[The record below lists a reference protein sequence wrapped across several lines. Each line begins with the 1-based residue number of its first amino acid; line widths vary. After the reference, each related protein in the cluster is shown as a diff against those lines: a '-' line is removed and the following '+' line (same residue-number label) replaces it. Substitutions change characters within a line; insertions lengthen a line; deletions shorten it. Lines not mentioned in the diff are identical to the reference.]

1 MPGEGCSWRGIIMIT
16 TVSFFVA
23 LLIGLP
29 IFITLLLGTLVFLMQ
44 ADLTVL
50 MSDLTI
56 QLYGSLNQ
64 NGLLAIPLFML
75 VGELMNK
82 GGLTS
87 RLMNAA
93 DVFVGGFK
101 GGLAYV
107 NLLTNAMAAS
117 ILGSAT
123 AQIAVMSR
131 LMVPTMVEKGYK
143 KEFSAA
149 VTMAGGLLGP
159 IIPPSMLMII
169 YGVVAYQPISAL
181 FIAGIL
187 PGILIV
193 LGFALVIFVT
203 GIVSGLPSGE
213 HLKHKNVRQEVL
225 SGLLPGTIP
234 LVVIIC
240 IIAGVMTPTEA
251 GAIAS
256 IMAFVMGFFVYKSI
270 NIKDLPGI
278 FGAVGINTATITGLI
293 ATASVFGWA
302 LSFEGIPDMLVEW
315 ISGITTSPLLFLM
328 LVYLLVILLGMFLES
343 ISVMIVIVP
352 IILPA
357 ALSFGIDPIHFG
369 VIISLA
375 TLVGLVTPPVGPGLY
390 IAMTSANLPMGSLF
404 KAMLPFLL
412 SMFICMLI
420 IAVFPAISLWLPS
433 LM

>member
-1 MPGEGCSWRGIIMIT
+1 MMTSA
-16 TVSFFVA
+16 VFFIS
-23 LLIGLP
+23 LLAGLP
-29 IFITLLLGTLVFLMQ
+29 IFITLLLGTLVFLLQ
-44 ADLTVL
+44 ADLAVL
-50 MSDLTI
+50 MTSLPI

-75 VGELMNK
+75 VGELMNR
-82 GGLTS
+82 GGLTT

-93 DVFVGGFK
+93 DVFVGGFR

-131 LMVPTMVEKGYK
+131 LMIPAMVEKGYN

-169 YGVVAYQPISAL
+169 YGVVAYQPIAAL

-187 PGILIV
+187 PGLLIV
-193 LGFALVIFVT
+193 AGFALVIFIT
-203 GIVSGLPSGE
+203 GLVSGLPSGE
-213 HLKHKNVRQEVL
+213 RHADSSVRTDL
-225 SGLLPGTIP
+225 LAGLLPATIP
-234 LVVIIC
+234 LVVIVC

-251 GAIAS
+251 GAVAS
-256 IMAFVMGFFVYKSI
+256 IMAFVIGAGVYKAI
-270 NIKDLPGI
+270 HIKDL
-278 FGAVGINTATITGLI
+278 GAMFASVALNTATITGLI

-302 LSFEGIPDMLVEW
+302 LSFEAVPDMLVEW
-315 ISGITTSPLLFLM
+315 ISGITSSPIIFLM
-328 LVYLLVILLGMFLES
+328 LVYVLVILLGMFLES

-369 VIISLA
+369 VMISLA

-390 IAMTSANLPMGSLF
+390 IAMTAANLPMGALF
-404 KAMLPFLL
+404 RAMLPFLL

-420 IAVFPAISLWLPS
+420 IALVPGISLWLPS
-433 LM
+433 LMG

>member
-1 MPGEGCSWRGIIMIT
+1 MIT
-16 TVSFFVA
+16 TLTFFVA
-23 LLIGLP
+23 LLVGLP
-29 IFITLLLGTLVFLMQ
+29 IFITLLLGTLVFLWQ
-44 ADLTVL
+44 TDLSVL
-50 MSDLTI
+50 MSSLPI

-82 GGLTS
+82 GELTS

-93 DVFVGGFK
+93 EVFVGGFR

-123 AQIAVMSR
+123 AQISVMSR
-131 LMVPTMVEKGYK
+131 LMVPTMVEKGYN

-187 PGILIV
+187 PGLVIIA
-193 LGFALVIFVT
+193 GFAIVIFLT
-203 GIVSGLPSGE
+203 GLAKGLPKGE
-213 HLKHKNVRQEVL
+213 SRHRDTLKKDL
-225 SGLLPGTIP
+225 IGGLLPGAIP
-234 LVVIIC
+234 AVVIIC
-240 IIAGVMTPTEA
+240 IISGVMTPTEA

-256 IMAFVMGFFVYKSI
+256 ILSFLLGKFVYKAI
-270 NIKDLPGI
+270 ALHDLPQM
-278 FGAVGINTATITGLI
+278 FGSVAINTATITGLI
-293 ATASVFGWA
+293 GIASVFGWA
-302 LSFEGIPDMLVEW
+302 LSFEGVPDMMVEY
-315 ISGITTSPLLFLM
+315 ITGLTDSPVMFLM

-357 ALSFGIDPIHFG
+357 ALSYGIDPIHFG

-390 IAMTSANLPMGSLF
+390 IAMTAANLPMGRLF
-404 KAMLPFLL
+404 KAMLPFLAAMLL
-412 SMFICMLI
+412 SMLLI
-420 IAVFPAISLWLPS
+420 ALLPQISLWLPG
-433 LM
+433 MM

>member
-1 MPGEGCSWRGIIMIT
+1 MMTSIT
-16 TVSFFVA
+16 FFVA
-23 LLIGLP
+23 LLLGLP
-29 IFITLLLGTLVFLMQ
+29 IFITLLLGTLVFLWQ

-50 MSDLTI
+50 MSSLPI

-187 PGILIV
+187 PGLLIIA
-193 LGFALVIFVT
+193 GFALVIFLT
-203 GIVSGLPSGE
+203 GLFAGLPSGE
-213 HLKHKNVRQEVL
+213 HLKHKNIRQELV

-234 LVVIIC
+234 VVVIIC
-240 IIAGVMTPTEA
+240 IITGVMTPTEA

-256 IMAFVMGFFVYKSI
+256 ILAFIIGAVVYKSI
-270 NIKDLPGI
+270 GLKELPGI
-278 FGAVGINTATITGLI
+278 FASVALNTATITGLI

-302 LSFEGIPDMLVEW
+302 LSFEAVPDMLVAW

-328 LVYLLVILLGMFLES
+328 LVYVLVILLGMFLES

-357 ALSFGIDPIHFG
+357 AISFGIDPIHFG

-375 TLVGLVTPPVGPGLY
+375 TLIGLVTPPVGPGLY
-390 IAMTSANLPMGSLF
+390 IAMTSANLPMGALF
-404 KAMLPFLL
+404 KAMIPFLA
-412 SMFICMLI
+412 SMLICMLI

>member
-1 MPGEGCSWRGIIMIT
+1 MT
-16 TVSFFVA
+16 TLIAFFVA
-23 LLIGLP
+23 LLTGLP
-29 IFITLLLGTLVFLMQ
+29 IFLTLVLGTLVFLYEM
-44 ADLTVL
+44 DLTMLVSSL
-50 MSDLTI
+50 PI
-56 QLYGSLNQ
+56 QLYGSLSQ

-93 DVFVGGFK
+93 DVFVGRFK

-123 AQIAVMSR
+123 AQISVMSR
-131 LMVPTMVEKGYK
+131 LMIPTMVEKGYN

-169 YGVVAYQPISAL
+169 YGVVAYQPISDL

-187 PGILIV
+187 PGILIIA
-193 LGFALVIFVT
+193 GFALVIFLT
-203 GIVSGLPSGE
+203 GVFKELPKGE
-213 HLKHKNVRQEVL
+213 PVARKNVKRDL
-225 SGLLPGTIP
+225 IDGLLPGTIP
-234 LVVIIC
+234 IVVILC
-240 IIAGVMTPTEA
+240 IVMGVMTPTEA

-256 IMAFVMGFFVYKSI
+256 VMAFLIGLLVYKTISLR
-270 NIKDLPGI
+270 DLGEI
-278 FGAVGINTATITGLI
+278 FASVAINTATITGLI
-293 ATASVFGWA
+293 AAASVFGWA
-302 LSFEGIPDMLVEW
+302 LSFEGVPDMMVEW
-315 ISGITTSPLLFLM
+315 ITSVTESPVAFLM
-328 LVYLLVILLGMFLES
+328 LVYAMVIVLGMFLES
-343 ISVMIVIVP
+343 IAVMIVIVP

-357 ALSFGIDPIHFG
+357 AIGFGVDPIHFG

-390 IAMTSANLPMGSLF
+390 IAMTTANLPMMSLF
-404 KAMLPFLL
+404 RAMLPFLL
-412 SMFICMLI
+412 AMGISMVI
-420 IAVFPAISLWLPS
+420 IALVPELSLWLPG
-433 LM
+433 LMR

>member
-1 MPGEGCSWRGIIMIT
+1 MIT
-16 TVSFFVA
+16 TLTFFVT

-29 IFITLLLGTLVFLMQ
+29 IFITLLLGTLVFLWQ
-44 ADLTVL
+44 TDLTIL
-50 MSDLTI
+50 MSSLPI

-82 GGLTS
+82 GGLTR

-93 DVFVGGFK
+93 EVFVGGFR

-123 AQIAVMSR
+123 AQISVMSR
-131 LMVPTMVEKGYK
+131 LMVPTMVEKGYN

-187 PGILIV
+187 PGLVIIA
-193 LGFALVIFVT
+193 GFALVILLT
-203 GIVSGLPSGE
+203 GLTQGLPKGE
-213 HLKHKNVRQEVL
+213 RRHRETLKKDL
-225 SGLLPGTIP
+225 IGGLLPGAIP
-234 LVVIIC
+234 GVVIVC
-240 IIAGVMTPTEA
+240 IITGVMTPTEA

-256 IMAFVMGFFVYKSI
+256 ILSFLLGKFVYKAI
-270 NIKDLPGI
+270 ALRDLPQM
-278 FGAVGINTATITGLI
+278 FGSVAINTATITGLI
-293 ATASVFGWA
+293 GIASVFGWA
-302 LSFEGIPDMLVEW
+302 LSFEGVPDMMVAY
-315 ISGITTSPLLFLM
+315 ITGLTDSPVMFLM

-357 ALSFGIDPIHFG
+357 AISYGIDPIHFG

-390 IAMTSANLPMGSLF
+390 IAMTAANLPMGRLF
-404 KAMLPFLL
+404 RAMLPFLATML
-412 SMFICMLI
+412 ISMLI
-420 IAVFPAISLWLPS
+420 IALIPAISLWLPGF
-433 LM
+433 MA

>member
-1 MPGEGCSWRGIIMIT
+1 MIT
-16 TVSFFVA
+16 SVTFFIA
-23 LLIGLP
+23 LLLGLP
-29 IFITLLLGTLVFLMQ
+29 IFITLLLGTLVFLWQ
-44 ADLTVL
+44 TDLTVL
-50 MSDLTI
+50 MSSLPI

-87 RLMNAA
+87 RLMDAA

-187 PGILIV
+187 PGLLIIA
-193 LGFALVIFVT
+193 GFALVIFLT
-203 GIVSGLPSGE
+203 GLFAGLPSGE
-213 HLKHKNVRQEVL
+213 HLKHKNIRRELVN
-225 SGLLPGTIP
+225 GLLPGTIP
-234 LVVIIC
+234 LVVIVC
-240 IIAGVMTPTEA
+240 IISGVMTPTEA

-256 IMAFVMGFFVYKSI
+256 IMAFLIGAFVYKTI
-270 NIKDLPGI
+270 NLKELPEV
-278 FGAVGINTATITGLI
+278 FASVAVNTATITGLI

-302 LSFEGIPDMLVEW
+302 LSFEAVPDMLVEW

-328 LVYLLVILLGMFLES
+328 LVYVLVILLGMFLES

-357 ALSFGIDPIHFG
+357 AVSFGIDPIHFG

-375 TLVGLVTPPVGPGLY
+375 TLIGLVTPPVGPGLY
-390 IAMTSANLPMGSLF
+390 IAMTSANLPMGALF
-404 KAMLPFLL
+404 KAMIPFLV
-412 SMFICMLI
+412 SMLVCMLI

-433 LM
+433 LL

>member
-1 MPGEGCSWRGIIMIT
+1 MIT
-16 TVSFFVA
+16 SVTFFIA
-23 LLIGLP
+23 LLLGLP
-29 IFITLLLGTLVFLMQ
+29 IFITLLLGTLVFLWQ

-50 MSDLTI
+50 MSSLPI

-87 RLMNAA
+87 RLMDAA

-187 PGILIV
+187 PGLLIIA
-193 LGFALVIFVT
+193 GFALVIFLT
-203 GIVSGLPSGE
+203 GLFAGLPSGE
-213 HLKHKNVRQEVL
+213 HLKHKNIRRELVN
-225 SGLLPGTIP
+225 GLLPGTIP
-234 LVVIIC
+234 LVVIVC
-240 IIAGVMTPTEA
+240 IISGVMTPTEA

-256 IMAFVMGFFVYKSI
+256 IMAFLIGAFVYKTI
-270 NIKDLPGI
+270 NLKELPEV
-278 FGAVGINTATITGLI
+278 FASVAVNTATITGLI

-302 LSFEGIPDMLVEW
+302 LSFEAVPDMLVEW

-328 LVYLLVILLGMFLES
+328 LVYVLVILLGMFLES

-357 ALSFGIDPIHFG
+357 AVSFGIDPIHFG

-375 TLVGLVTPPVGPGLY
+375 TLIGLVTPPVGPGLY
-390 IAMTSANLPMGSLF
+390 IAMTSANLPMGALF
-404 KAMLPFLL
+404 KAMIPFLV
-412 SMFICMLI
+412 SMLVCMLI

-433 LM
+433 LL

>member
-1 MPGEGCSWRGIIMIT
+1 MIT
-16 TVSFFVA
+16 TITFFVG

-29 IFITLLLGTLVFLMQ
+29 IFVALLLGTLVFLWQ
-44 ADLTVL
+44 TDLTIL
-50 MSDLTI
+50 MSSLPI
-56 QLYGSLNQ
+56 QLYGALNQ
-64 NGLLAIPLFML
+64 NGLLAIPMFML

-82 GGLTS
+82 GGLTT
-87 RLMNAA
+87 RMMNAA
-93 DVFVGGFK
+93 EVFVGGFR

-123 AQIAVMSR
+123 AQISVMSR

-143 KEFSAA
+143 KEFASA

-187 PGILIV
+187 PGVLIIV
-193 LGFALVIFVT
+193 ALAVVIFIT
-203 GIVSGLPSGE
+203 GITKGLPKGEGHKSGTRRKD
-213 HLKHKNVRQEVL
+213 LIGGV
-225 SGLLPGTIP
+225 LPGAIP
-234 LVVIIC
+234 AVVIVC
-240 IIAGVMTPTEA
+240 IISGVMTPTEA

-256 IMAFVMGFFVYKSI
+256 ILAFILGKFVYKAI
-270 NIKDLPGI
+270 NLRELPKM
-278 FGAVGINTATITGLI
+278 FGSVAINTATITGLI
-293 ATASVFGWA
+293 GIASVFGWA
-302 LSFEGIPDMLVEW
+302 LSFEGVPDMMVEY
-315 ISGITTSPLLFLM
+315 ITGLTESPLMFLM

-357 ALSFGIDPIHFG
+357 AMSYGIDPIHFG

-390 IAMTSANLPMGSLF
+390 IAMTTSNLPMGKLF
-404 KAMLPFLL
+404 MAMVPFLVAVLL
-412 SMFICMLI
+412 SMFI
-420 IAVFPAISLWLPS
+420 IAMFPSISLWLPS

>member
-1 MPGEGCSWRGIIMIT
+1 MIT
-16 TVSFFVA
+16 TLTFFVA
-23 LLIGLP
+23 LLVGLP
-29 IFITLLLGTLVFLMQ
+29 IFITLLLGTLVFLWQ
-44 ADLTVL
+44 TDLTIL
-50 MSDLTI
+50 MSSLPI
-56 QLYGSLNQ
+56 QLYGALNQ

-82 GGLTS
+82 GGLTR

-93 DVFVGGFK
+93 EVFVGGFR

-123 AQIAVMSR
+123 AQISVMSR
-131 LMVPTMVEKGYK
+131 LMVPTMVEKGYN

-187 PGILIV
+187 PGLVIIA
-193 LGFALVIFVT
+193 GFAIVIFIT
-203 GIVSGLPSGE
+203 GLTKGLPKGE
-213 HLKHKNVRQEVL
+213 SRQRDTL
-225 SGLLPGTIP
+225 NKDLIGGLLPGAIP
-234 LVVIIC
+234 TVVIVC
-240 IIAGVMTPTEA
+240 IISGVMTPTEA

-256 IMAFVMGFFVYKSI
+256 ILSLLLGKFVYKAI
-270 NIKDLPGI
+270 NLRDLPQM
-278 FGAVGINTATITGLI
+278 FGSVAINTATITGLI
-293 ATASVFGWA
+293 GIASVFGWA
-302 LSFEGIPDMLVEW
+302 LSFEGVPDMMVEY
-315 ISGITTSPLLFLM
+315 ITGLTDSPVMFLM

-357 ALSFGIDPIHFG
+357 AISYGIDPIHFG

-390 IAMTSANLPMGSLF
+390 IAMTAANLPMGRLF
-404 KAMLPFLL
+404 MAMLPFLA
-412 SMFICMLI
+412 SMLISMLI
-420 IAVFPAISLWLPS
+420 IALMPEISLWLPS

>member
-1 MPGEGCSWRGIIMIT
+1 MMTSA
-16 TVSFFVA
+16 VFFIS
-23 LLIGLP
+23 LLAGLP
-29 IFITLLLGTLVFLMQ
+29 IFITLLLGTLVFLLQ
-44 ADLTVL
+44 ADLAVL
-50 MSDLTI
+50 MTSLPI

-75 VGELMNK
+75 VGELMNR
-82 GGLTS
+82 GGLTT

-93 DVFVGGFK
+93 DVFVGGFR

-131 LMVPTMVEKGYK
+131 LMIPAMVEKGYN

-169 YGVVAYQPISAL
+169 YGVVAYQPIAAL

-187 PGILIV
+187 PGLLIV
-193 LGFALVIFVT
+193 AGFALVIFIT
-203 GIVSGLPSGE
+203 GLVSGLPSGE
-213 HLKHKNVRQEVL
+213 RHADSRVRTDL
-225 SGLLPGTIP
+225 LAGLLPATIP
-234 LVVIIC
+234 LVVIVC

-251 GAIAS
+251 GAVAS
-256 IMAFVMGFFVYKSI
+256 IMAFVIGAGVYKAI
-270 NIKDLPGI
+270 HIKDL
-278 FGAVGINTATITGLI
+278 GAVFASVALNTATITGLI

-302 LSFEGIPDMLVEW
+302 LSFEAVPDMLVEW
-315 ISGITTSPLLFLM
+315 ISGITSSPIIFLM
-328 LVYLLVILLGMFLES
+328 LVYVLVILLGMFLES

-369 VIISLA
+369 VMISLA

-390 IAMTSANLPMGSLF
+390 IAMTAANLPMGALF
-404 KAMLPFLL
+404 RAMLPFLL

-420 IAVFPAISLWLPS
+420 IALVPGISLWLPS
-433 LM
+433 LMG

>member
-1 MPGEGCSWRGIIMIT
+1 MIT
-16 TVSFFVA
+16 SVTFFIA
-23 LLIGLP
+23 LLLGLP
-29 IFITLLLGTLVFLMQ
+29 IFITLLLGTLVFLWQ
-44 ADLTVL
+44 TDLTVL
-50 MSDLTI
+50 MSSLPI

-87 RLMNAA
+87 RLMDAA

-187 PGILIV
+187 PGLLIIA
-193 LGFALVIFVT
+193 GFALVIFLT
-203 GIVSGLPSGE
+203 GLFAGLPSGE
-213 HLKHKNVRQEVL
+213 HLKHKNIRRELVN
-225 SGLLPGTIP
+225 GLLPGTIP
-234 LVVIIC
+234 LVVIVC
-240 IIAGVMTPTEA
+240 IISGVMTPTEA

-256 IMAFVMGFFVYKSI
+256 IMAFLIGAFVYKTI
-270 NIKDLPGI
+270 NLKELPEV
-278 FGAVGINTATITGLI
+278 FASVAVNTATITGLI

-302 LSFEGIPDMLVEW
+302 LSFEAVPDMLVEW
-315 ISGITTSPLLFLM
+315 ISGITSSPLLFLM
-328 LVYLLVILLGMFLES
+328 LVYVLVILLGMFLES

-357 ALSFGIDPIHFG
+357 AVSFGIDPIHFG

-375 TLVGLVTPPVGPGLY
+375 TLIGLVTPPVGPGLY
-390 IAMTSANLPMGSLF
+390 IAMTSANLPMGALF
-404 KAMLPFLL
+404 KAMIPFLV
-412 SMFICMLI
+412 SMLVCMLI

-433 LM
+433 LL

>member
-1 MPGEGCSWRGIIMIT
+1 MMTSVT
-16 TVSFFVA
+16 FFVA
-23 LLIGLP
+23 LLLGLP
-29 IFITLLLGTLVFLMQ
+29 IFITLLLGTLVFLWQ
-44 ADLTVL
+44 ADLAVL
-50 MSDLTI
+50 MSSLPI

-187 PGILIV
+187 PGILIIA
-193 LGFALVIFVT
+193 GFALVIFLT
-203 GIVSGLPSGE
+203 GLFAGLPSGE
-213 HLKHKNVRQEVL
+213 HLKHKNIRQELVK
-225 SGLLPGTIP
+225 GLLPGTIP
-234 LVVIIC
+234 AVVIVC
-240 IIAGVMTPTEA
+240 IISGVMTPTEA

-256 IMAFVMGFFVYKSI
+256 ILAFIIGAVVYKTISL
-270 NIKDLPGI
+270 KELPAI
-278 FGAVGINTATITGLI
+278 FASVALNTATITGLI

-302 LSFEGIPDMLVEW
+302 LSFEAVPDMLVEW
-315 ISGITTSPLLFLM
+315 ISGVTTSPLLFLM
-328 LVYLLVILLGMFLES
+328 LVYVLVILLGMFLES

-357 ALSFGIDPIHFG
+357 AISFGIDPIHFG

-375 TLVGLVTPPVGPGLY
+375 TLIGLVTPPVGPGLY
-390 IAMTSANLPMGSLF
+390 IAMTSANLPMGALF
-404 KAMLPFLL
+404 KAMLPFLA
-412 SMFICMLI
+412 SMLICMLI

>member
-1 MPGEGCSWRGIIMIT
+1 MIT
-16 TVSFFVA
+16 SITFFVT

-29 IFITLLLGTLVFLMQ
+29 IFITLLLGTLVFLWQ
-44 ADLTVL
+44 TDLTVL
-50 MSDLTI
+50 MSSLPI

-187 PGILIV
+187 PGLLIIA
-193 LGFALVIFVT
+193 GFALVIFLT
-203 GIVSGLPSGE
+203 GLFAGLPSGE
-213 HLKHKNVRQEVL
+213 HLKHKNIRRELV

-234 LVVIIC
+234 LVVIVC
-240 IIAGVMTPTEA
+240 IISGVMTPTEA

-256 IMAFVMGFFVYKSI
+256 ILAFI
-270 NIKDLPGI
+270 I
-278 FGAVGINTATITGLI
+278 GAVVYRTISLKELPAIFASVALNTATITGLI

-302 LSFEGIPDMLVEW
+302 LSFEAVPDMLVEW

-328 LVYLLVILLGMFLES
+328 LVYVLVILLGMFLES

-357 ALSFGIDPIHFG
+357 AISFGIDPIHFG

-375 TLVGLVTPPVGPGLY
+375 TLIGLVTPPVGPGLY
-390 IAMTSANLPMGSLF
+390 IAMTSANLPMGALF
-404 KAMLPFLL
+404 KAMIPFLA
-412 SMFICMLI
+412 SMLICMLI

>member
-1 MPGEGCSWRGIIMIT
+1 MIT
-16 TVSFFVA
+16 TLTFFVT

-29 IFITLLLGTLVFLMQ
+29 IFITLLLGTLVFLWQ
-44 ADLTVL
+44 TDLTIL
-50 MSDLTI
+50 MSSLPI

-82 GGLTS
+82 GGLTR

-93 DVFVGGFK
+93 EVFVGGFR

-123 AQIAVMSR
+123 AQISVMSR
-131 LMVPTMVEKGYK
+131 LMVPTMVEKGYN

-187 PGILIV
+187 PGLVIIA
-193 LGFALVIFVT
+193 GFALVILLT
-203 GIVSGLPSGE
+203 GLTQGLPKGE
-213 HLKHKNVRQEVL
+213 RRHRETLKKDL
-225 SGLLPGTIP
+225 IGGLLPGAIP
-234 LVVIIC
+234 GVVIVC
-240 IIAGVMTPTEA
+240 IITGVMTPTEA

-256 IMAFVMGFFVYKSI
+256 ILSFLLGKFVYKAI
-270 NIKDLPGI
+270 ALRDLPQM
-278 FGAVGINTATITGLI
+278 FGSVAINTATITGLI
-293 ATASVFGWA
+293 GIASVFGWA
-302 LSFEGIPDMLVEW
+302 LSFEGVPDMMVAY
-315 ISGITTSPLLFLM
+315 ITGLTDSPVMFLM
-328 LVYLLVILLGMFLES
+328 LFYLLVILLGMFLES

-357 ALSFGIDPIHFG
+357 AISYGIDPIHFG

-390 IAMTSANLPMGSLF
+390 IAMTAANLPMGRLF
-404 KAMLPFLL
+404 RAMLPFLATML
-412 SMFICMLI
+412 ISMLI
-420 IAVFPAISLWLPS
+420 IALIPAISLWLPGF
-433 LM
+433 MA

>member
-1 MPGEGCSWRGIIMIT
+1 MIT
-16 TVSFFVA
+16 TLTFFVT

-29 IFITLLLGTLVFLMQ
+29 IFITLLLGTLVFLWQ
-44 ADLTVL
+44 TDLTIL
-50 MSDLTI
+50 MSSLPI

-82 GGLTS
+82 GGLTR

-93 DVFVGGFK
+93 EVFVGGFR

-123 AQIAVMSR
+123 AQISVMSR
-131 LMVPTMVEKGYK
+131 LMVPTMVEKGYN

-169 YGVVAYQPISAL
+169 YGVVAYQPVSAL

-187 PGILIV
+187 PGLVIIA
-193 LGFALVIFVT
+193 GFALVILLT
-203 GIVSGLPSGE
+203 GLTQGLPKGE
-213 HLKHKNVRQEVL
+213 RRHRETLKKDL
-225 SGLLPGTIP
+225 IGGLLPGAIP
-234 LVVIIC
+234 GVVIVC
-240 IIAGVMTPTEA
+240 IITGVMTPTEA

-256 IMAFVMGFFVYKSI
+256 ILSFLLGKFVYKAI
-270 NIKDLPGI
+270 ALRDLPQM
-278 FGAVGINTATITGLI
+278 FGSVAINTATITGLI
-293 ATASVFGWA
+293 GIASVFGWA
-302 LSFEGIPDMLVEW
+302 LSFEGVPDMMVAY
-315 ISGITTSPLLFLM
+315 ITGLTDSPVMFLM

-357 ALSFGIDPIHFG
+357 AISYGIDPIHFG

-390 IAMTSANLPMGSLF
+390 IAMTAANLPMGRLF
-404 KAMLPFLL
+404 RAMLPFLATML
-412 SMFICMLI
+412 ISMLI
-420 IAVFPAISLWLPS
+420 IALIPAISLWLPGF
-433 LM
+433 MA